1 MYVPLCCIGVQAQGV
16 RGPDKPDDK
25 QCFLCHLCCA
35 QPRCA
40 LCLFVAQV
48 CKPKEFAAQINLSME
63 HCWGIVRALVDML
76 LKLDDGKFLLIKDP
90 NKDLLR

>member
-1 MYVPLCCIGVQAQGV
+1 M
-16 RGPDKPDDK
+16 
-25 QCFLCHLCCA
+25 
-35 QPRCA
+35 
-40 LCLFVAQV
+40 CLLVEQV

>member
-1 MYVPLCCIGVQAQGV
+1 M
-16 RGPDKPDDK
+16 
-25 QCFLCHLCCA
+25 
-35 QPRCA
+35 A
-40 LCLFVAQV
+40 LLPPFAVYNLGLSSVMCLLVAQV